1 MTLSPRRGAVWV
13 AAAALA
19 MAPVWLLA
27 AAAHASDPVVT
38 FNGQPDVTPTTVS
51 CPSAPDVQQLTVAP
65 GTTVDFVNHLGVAAT
80 LSSDDSHQSL
90 DDGDM
95 VPVTFNIRPKS
106 TGRVNVV
113 LEMVPD
119 CTLDVGTHTSITV
132 TVSAPTPTGSAAPS
146 AAPTVRP
153 TTPAGGPAP
162 TASASGKPARSHAD
176 HTSGTKHRALPSPSR
191 SRVPAGS
198 GNGADEDSLSQSAS
212 VDAGYVTFGDPVD
225 ANGSNRGASGL
236 LTLVATV
243 SVGGV
248 TAAAIRAIIAQRP
261 TMTRG

>member
-1 MTLSPRRGAVWV
+1 VTLSPRRGAAWF
-13 AAAALA
+13 AAAAVV

-27 AAAHASDPVVT
+27 ATAHASDPVVT

-51 CPSAPDVQQLTVAP
+51 CPSTPDVPQLSVVA
-65 GTTVDFVNHLGVAAT
+65 GTTVDFVNHLGVVAA
-80 LSSDDSHQSL
+80 LSSSDGHENL

-95 VPVTFNIRPKS
+95 VPVTFNINPAS
-106 TGRVNVV
+106 TGPVTVV

-132 TVSAPTPTGSAAPS
+132 TVSAPAPTGSATPS
-146 AAPTVRP
+146 AAPSVRS
-153 TTPAGGPAP
+153 TNPAGGPAP
-162 TASASGKPARSHAD
+162 SASASGKPAHSHAD
-176 HTSGTKHRALPSPSR
+176 HTSGTKHRASPSPSR

-198 GNGADEDSLSQSAS
+198 GGGTDEDALSQSA
-212 VDAGYVTFGDPVD
+212 VAAGYVTFGDPVD